1 MTQGMI
7 IAVQGSRNMNARN
20 RFENRDIISTMPDD
34 ILGNILSRLTM
45 KEAVRSSVL
54 GTKWRHNWTF
64 FSGVLEFEQSR
75 RNFHLRREHVGILT
89 KCNVFV
95 SEWER
100 FMTHMSKVMKSL
112 KSSSM
117 QGLRIC
123 MDLGDPWRAAEWVK
137 YAAEKDVQTLDLDF
151 SYHFSVPIYKM
162 SELTIHNVFPSR
174 GYEMKSLCN
183 LRLSSV
189 DVSGEVI
196 EGFLASCPLLET
208 IRVIKSKHL
217 VRLKVQGEAL
227 RLKHLELVD
236 CHIMDLYISAQNL
249 QTLRYLGE
257 FGKFKFQNIPSL
269 VEASFGGIFCSF
281 LQSGIGRVDFYEI
294 NVLKLE
300 LSMPYPGF
308 IEGMPVFDNVKQLEI
323 RIPHRSGAS
332 LDHHVY
338 LLSSFPSVRV
348 LKIKFQR
355 NDLREVKE
363 KWKANMEHEYLN
375 LRELEVSGYRRD
387 PSQMELLINIFEK
400 APNLNR
406 VVVDPLSSM
415 HVDRSPDVRAEYRE
429 MRRETTKWLA
439 DSLKPH
445 LSPLTQLIVL

>member
-1 MTQGMI
+1 MGVDTHSLFLFLILEISCWMFDKFLISAHKILGPIYCKLHLRLHRGRVTCKNVLDKLIELVKIHNFFILKLNIHREKMTQGMI

-196 EGFLASCPLLET
+196 EGLLASCPLLES
-208 IRVIKSKHL
+208 ICVIESKRL
-217 VRLKVQGEAL
+217 VRLKVRGEAL
-227 RLKHLELVD
+227 RLKHLELVE
-236 CHIMDLYISAQNL
+236 CRIMDLDIYAVNL
-249 QTLRYLGE
+249 VTFRYQGKY
-257 FGKFKFQNIPSL
+257 GKFKFQNVPSL
-269 VEASFGGIFCSF
+269 VEASFGGIFCSY
-281 LQSGIGRVDFYEI
+281 LESDMDRVDFYGVLLQI

-300 LSMPYPGF
+300 LSKPYP
-308 IEGMPVFDNVKQLEI
+308 
-323 RIPHRSGAS
+323 
-332 LDHHVY
+332 
-338 LLSSFPSVRV
+338 
-348 LKIKFQR
+348 
-355 NDLREVKE
+355 
-363 KWKANMEHEYLN
+363 
-375 LRELEVSGYRRD
+375 VSD
-387 PSQMELLINIFEK
+387 
-400 APNLNR
+400 
-406 VVVDPLSSM
+406 
-415 HVDRSPDVRAEYRE
+415 
-429 MRRETTKWLA
+429 
-439 DSLKPH
+439 
-445 LSPLTQLIVL
+445 

>member
-1 MTQGMI
+1 
-7 IAVQGSRNMNARN
+7 
-20 RFENRDIISTMPDD
+20 
-34 ILGNILSRLTM
+34 
-45 KEAVRSSVL
+45 
-54 GTKWRHNWTF
+54 
-64 FSGVLEFEQSR
+64 
-75 RNFHLRREHVGILT
+75 
-89 KCNVFV
+89 
-95 SEWER
+95 
-100 FMTHMSKVMKSL
+100 
-112 KSSSM
+112 
-117 QGLRIC
+117 
-123 MDLGDPWRAAEWVK
+123 
-137 YAAEKDVQTLDLDF
+137 
-151 SYHFSVPIYKM
+151 
-162 SELTIHNVFPSR
+162 
-174 GYEMKSLCN
+174 
-183 LRLSSV
+183 
-189 DVSGEVI
+189 
-196 EGFLASCPLLET
+196 
-208 IRVIKSKHL
+208 
-217 VRLKVQGEAL
+217 
-227 RLKHLELVD
+227 
-236 CHIMDLYISAQNL
+236 
-249 QTLRYLGE
+249 
-257 FGKFKFQNIPSL
+257 
-269 VEASFGGIFCSF
+269 
-281 LQSGIGRVDFYEI
+281 
-294 NVLKLE
+294 
-300 LSMPYPGF
+300 MPYPGF

>member
-189 DVSGEVI
+189 D
-196 EGFLASCPLLET
+196 
-208 IRVIKSKHL
+208 
-217 VRLKVQGEAL
+217 KVQGEAL

-281 LQSGIGRVDFYEI
+281 LQSDIGRVDFYE
-294 NVLKLE
+294 VLIGADQCSE
-300 LSMPYPGF
+300 IGIVHAVS
-308 IEGMPVFDNVKQLEI
+308 GMPVFDNVKQLEI

>member
-189 DVSGEVI
+189 D
-196 EGFLASCPLLET
+196 
-208 IRVIKSKHL
+208 
-217 VRLKVQGEAL
+217 GEAL

-281 LQSGIGRVDFYEI
+281 LQSDIGRVDFYE
-294 NVLKLE
+294 
-300 LSMPYPGF
+300 GF